1 MAKDNRSRITELQKA
16 LNILEERLS
25 SLQKLTDTTD
35 SRFQVIQER
44 RTEATRLKNEIN
56 VLKQQ
61 AENVITE
68 MEQKNTIAG
77 KLEDSIQGLVNNAEE
92 SKETFEIHSK
102 LLQEIEE
109 KIKKF
114 EIEITDQLGR
124 AGSGALAKSFS
135 VRQEEIEKELKK
147 WFLIL
152 AGTTSGLVLVS
163 ITSLFILFRSIK
175 LTIFLKLTISLPFI
189 YTEWFATKQYNK
201 ERFILER
208 YVFKAAQAKSLSA
221 FSKT

>member
-163 ITSLFILFRSIK
+163 ITF
-175 LTIFLKLTISLPFI
+175 FI
-189 YTEWFATKQYNK
+189 Y
-201 ERFILER
+201 
-208 YVFKAAQAKSLSA
+208 S
-221 FSKT
+221 FSFN